1 MYIFKAAVVGAG
13 FMGGGIAQVITFSG
27 LPVVMKDV
35 DQKFLDK
42 GMDQLRSIYQRRVD
56 SGKMSTGEMA
66 EKVSMVTPTLSYDE
80 LSDVDIV
87 IEAVPEVM
95 NIKRKVFAELDKVC
109 PEHTIFA
116 SNTSALSISE
126 MGAATKRPQKMIGMH
141 FFSPAHVMKLVEIIP
156 GLDTSQ
162 ETVDDVVMFTESLRK
177 IAVVVQ
183 ECPGFLV
190 NRLLM
195 PYLGEAAF
203 VLQEGAASA
212 RAVDEEMVKFGWPMG
227 PFTLMDMLGI
237 DVAYHT
243 AEYLGQEYGVGIPP
257 LFKMM
262 FDAGRLGEKSGA
274 GFYGYGDQTDEPVK
288 AMVKKLQDE
297 GKVQTGTP
305 SRLGGEGTEFTWQRL
320 MMPMINEAV
329 KCVTENIAPPDKID
343 MAMIAGTGMK
353 YGEERMG
360 PLQFADVMGLDAVLA
375 ELEKYQ
381 AKFGDRFRPARLLKT
396 KVRAG
401 HLGKKVGKG
410 FFEYTT

>member
-13 FMGGGIAQVITFSG
+13 FMGGGIAQVITYSG
-27 LPVVMKDV
+27 LPVVLKDV
-35 DQKFLDK
+35 DQQMLDK
-42 GMDQLRSIYQRRVD
+42 GMEQLRGIYQRRVD
-56 SGKMSTGEMA
+56 RGKMSPGEMQ
-66 EKVSMVTPTLSYDE
+66 EKVDLCTPTLTYDE
-80 LSDVDIV
+80 FSDVDIV

-95 NIKRKVFAELDKVC
+95 AVKKKVFAELDAAC

-116 SNTSALSISE
+116 SNTSALSVSE
-126 MGAATKRPQKMIGMH
+126 MGAATKRSHKVIGMH

-162 ETVDDVVMFTESLRK
+162 ETIDDVVMFTESLRK
-177 IAVVVQ
+177 IPVVVQ

-195 PYLGEAAF
+195 PYLNEATLA
-203 VLQEGAASA
+203 LQEGAATA
-212 RAVDEEMVKFGWPMG
+212 REIDDEMVKFGWPMG
-227 PFTLMDMLGI
+227 PFGLMDMLGL
-237 DVAYHT
+237 DVIYHT
-243 AEYLGQEYGVGIPP
+243 GEYMASEYGGENPP
-257 LFKMM
+257 LFTMM
-262 FDAGRLGEKSGA
+262 YEAGRLGEKSGS

-288 AMVKKLQDE
+288 AMIQQLQEE
-297 GKVQTGTP
+297 GKVPT
-305 SRLGGEGTEFTWQRL
+305 GTEFSWERL

-329 KCVTENIAPPDKID
+329 QCVTENIASPDKLD

-360 PLQFADVMGLDAVLA
+360 PLQLADVLGLDTVL
-375 ELEKYQ
+375 ENLEKLQ
-381 AKFGDRFRPARLLKT
+381 ARYGARFRPARLLKT
-396 KVRAG
+396 KVRAK

>member
-1 MYIFKAAVVGAG
+1 MYIFKAGVVGAG

-27 LPVVMKDV
+27 LPVVLKDI
-35 DQKFLDK
+35 DQKMLDK
-42 GMDQLRSIYQRRVD
+42 GVDTVRGIYQRRVD
-56 SGKMSTGEMA
+56 SGKMSAGEMQD
-66 EKVSMVTPTLSYDE
+66 KMNLLTPTLSYDDF
-80 LSDVDIV
+80 SDVDIV

-95 NIKRKVFAELDKVC
+95 NIKKKVFAELDKVC
-109 PEHTIFA
+109 PEQTIFA

-126 MGAATKRPQKMIGMH
+126 MGAATKRAQKMIGMH

-177 IAVVVQ
+177 IPVVVQ

-195 PYLGEAAF
+195 PYLNEATLA
-203 VLQEGAASA
+203 LQEGAASA
-212 RAVDEEMVKFGWPMG
+212 REIDETMVKFGWPMG
-227 PFTLMDMLGI
+227 PFTLMDMLGL
-237 DVAYHT
+237 DVVYHT
-243 AEYLGQEYGVGIPP
+243 AEYLSGEYGAEIPG

-262 FDAGRLGEKSGA
+262 FEAGRLGEKAGA

-288 AMVKKLQDE
+288 EVVKKLQAE
-297 GKVQTGTP
+297 GKAQK
-305 SRLGGEGTEFTWQRL
+305 GTEFSWQRL

-329 KCVTENIAPPDKID
+329 YCMTENIAPPDKID

-360 PLQFADVMGLDAVLA
+360 PLQLADVLGLDTVVA
-375 ELEKYQ
+375 ELEKFT
-381 AKFGDRFRPARLLKT
+381 AKYGSRFRPARLLKT

-401 HLGKKVGKG
+401 HLGKKAGKG

>member
-1 MYIFKAAVVGAG
+1 MYIFKGAVVGAG
-13 FMGGGIAQVITFSG
+13 FMGAGIAQVITFSG
-27 LPVVMKDV
+27 LPVVLKDV
-35 DQKFLDK
+35 DQRFLDK

-56 SGKMSTGEMA
+56 SGKMSAGEMA
-66 EKVSMVTPTLSYDE
+66 EKVSLVTPTLSYDD

-95 NIKRKVFAELDKVC
+95 DIKKKVFAELDKVC

-141 FFSPAHVMKLVEIIP
+141 FFSPAHVMKLVEVIP

-162 ETVDDVVMFTESLRK
+162 ETIDDVVMFTESLRK
-177 IAVVVQ
+177 IPVVVQ

-195 PYLGEAAF
+195 PYMGEAVYA
-203 VLQEGAASA
+203 LQEGPATA
-212 RAVDEEMVKFGWPMG
+212 REIDETMVKLGWPMG
-227 PFTLMDMLGI
+227 PFTLADMVGI
-237 DVAYHT
+237 DVSYHT
-243 AEYLGQEYGVGIPP
+243 AEYLAQEYGGEVPP
-257 LFKMM
+257 LLKML
-262 FDAGRLGEKSGA
+262 FEAGRYGEKSGA

-288 AMVKKLQDE
+288 AMIKKLQDE
-297 GKVQTGTP
+297 GKVKK
-305 SRLGGEGTEFTWQRL
+305 GTEFTWQRL
-320 MMPMINEAV
+320 MVTMINEAV

-343 MAMIAGTGMK
+343 MAIIAGLGMK

-360 PLQFADVMGLDAVLA
+360 PLQLADIMGLDTVLA

-381 AKFGDRFRPARLLKT
+381 AMFGERFRPARLLKT

>member
-1 MYIFKAAVVGAG
+1 MYIFKAGVVGAG
-13 FMGGGIAQVITFSG
+13 WMGGGIAQVITFSG

-35 DQKFLDK
+35 DQKMLDK
-42 GMDQLRSIYQRRVD
+42 GMEALRGIYQRRVD
-56 SGKMSTGEMA
+56 SGKMSAGEMQ
-66 EKVSMVTPTLSYDE
+66 EKISLVTPTLSYDE
-80 LSDVDIV
+80 FGDVDIV

-95 NIKRKVFAELDKVC
+95 KIKKQVFAELEQAC

-126 MGAATKRPQKMIGMH
+126 MGAATKRPHKMIGMH

-162 ETVDDVVMFTESLRK
+162 ETIDDVVMFTESLRK
-177 IAVVVQ
+177 IPVVVQ

-195 PYLGEAAF
+195 PYLNEAGL
-203 VLQEGAASA
+203 VLQEGAATA
-212 RAVDEEMVKFGWPMG
+212 QAIDEEMTKFGWPMG

-237 DVAYHT
+237 DVIYHT
-243 AEYLGQEYGVGIPP
+243 AEYLGGEYGVGMPVVFEAM
-257 LFKMM
+257 FK
-262 FDAGRLGEKSGA
+262 AGRLGEKSGA

-288 AMVKKLQDE
+288 EIIKKLQDE
-297 GKVQTGTP
+297 GKTDKN
-305 SRLGGEGTEFTWQRL
+305 TEFSWQRL
-320 MMPMINEAV
+320 MMPMLNEAV
-329 KCVTENIAPPDKID
+329 HCMTENVAAPDKID

-353 YGEERMG
+353 YGEDRMG
-360 PLQFADVMGLDAVLA
+360 PLQLMDVLGLDVVLA
-375 ELEKYQ
+375 ELEKLQ
-381 AKFGDRFRPARLLKT
+381 ARYGNRFRPARLLKT

>member
-1 MYIFKAAVVGAG
+1 MYIFKAGVVGAG
-13 FMGGGIAQVITFSG
+13 FMGAGIAQVITYSG
-27 LPVVMKDV
+27 LPVVLKDV
-35 DQKFLDK
+35 DQKMLDK
-42 GMDQLRSIYQRRVD
+42 GMATIRGIYQRRVD
-56 SGKMSTGEMA
+56 KGKMSPGEMQ
-66 EKVSMVTPTLSYDE
+66 EKVDLVTPTLSYDE
-80 LSDVDIV
+80 FADVDIV

-95 NIKRKVFAELDKVC
+95 DIKKKVFAELDEVC

-141 FFSPAHVMKLVEIIP
+141 FFSPAHVMKLVEVIP

-162 ETVDDVVMFTESLRK
+162 ETIDDVVMFAESLRK
-177 IAVVVQ
+177 IPVVVQ

-195 PYLGEAAF
+195 PYLNEATLT
-203 VLQEGAASA
+203 LQEGAATA
-212 RAVDEEMVKFGWPMG
+212 QEIDEEMVKFGWPMG

-237 DVAYHT
+237 DVIYHT
-243 AEYLGQEYGVGIPP
+243 AEYLGKEYNVEIPP
-257 LFKMM
+257 LFKML
-262 FDAGRLGEKSGA
+262 FEAGRLGEKSGA

-288 AMVKKLQDE
+288 AMIKQLQEE
-297 GKVQTGTP
+297 GKVQTGT
-305 SRLGGEGTEFTWQRL
+305 EFSWQRL
-320 MMPMINEAV
+320 MMPMLNEAV
-329 KCVTENIAPPDKID
+329 LCVMENIAPPDKID

-353 YGEERMG
+353 YGDERMG
-360 PLQFADVMGLDAVLA
+360 PLQLADELGLDVVLA
-375 ELEKYQ
+375 NLEKFQ
-381 AKFGDRFRPARLLKT
+381 AKYGDRFRPARLLKT